1 MQTSKFNNYL
11 TDKEKETIIEMY
23 NKGYSTVMIAKELDR
38 SDSSIGRFLKKN
50 GFERQNHKNGLLN
63 EEIEDITQLYQSG
76 KTAREILEKYSHKI
90 KCENTIINIVE
101 RNGIKSR
108 PRGVTTYFDKEYFR
122 TIDTEAK
129 AYYLGL
135 LLTDGNVFKM
145 KRKTDQYKIQLS
157 LKYDDVDVV
166 QKFKEELG
174 ATTKISHYNKNGR
187 NECTFSVHSKEMA
200 HDLSKYGLHE
210 RKTFEAEL
218 TNLVPKELYTHY
230 IRGIFDGDGTVYI
243 RSKTNQLVFGF
254 YGTHKLVSQV
264 KQYLIEQ
271 IGIRDNSIYDK
282 DTVSFVTFT
291 RKQDVINFYNLIY
304 SNSHF
309 YLDRKKEVFEKYFQI
324 KNIIL

>member
-11 TDKEKETIIEMY
+11 TEKEKETIIELY

-38 SDSSIGRFLKKN
+38 NNSSIGRFLKKN

-63 EEIEDITQLYQSG
+63 EEIKDITQLYQSG
-76 KTAREILEKYSHKI
+76 KTAKEILKKYSHKI

-101 RNGIKSR
+101 RNGVKSR

-145 KRKTDQYKIQLS
+145 KRNTDQYRIQLS
-157 LKYDDVDVV
+157 LKYDDVDII
-166 QKFKEELG
+166 QRFKEELD

-187 NECTFSVHSKEMA
+187 NECMFAVHSKEMA

-218 TNLVPKELYTHY
+218 TNLVPKELYVHY

-243 RSKTNQLVFGF
+243 TKSNELRFGF
-254 YGTHKLVSQV
+254 YGTHKLVYQV
-264 KQYLIEQ
+264 EQYLIDE
-271 IGIRDNSIYDK
+271 IGINNNSIFDK
-282 DTVSFVTFT
+282 DTVSFVTFAK
-291 RKQDVINFYNLIY
+291 KQDVINFYNLIY

-309 YLDRKKEVFEKYFQI
+309 YLNRKKEVFEKYFQL
-324 KNIIL
+324 KNIII

>member
-1 MQTSKFNNYL
+1 MFL
-11 TDKEKETIIEMY
+11 HIFF
-23 NKGYSTVMIAKELDR
+23 
-38 SDSSIGRFLKKN
+38 SI
-50 GFERQNHKNGLLN
+50 
-63 EEIEDITQLYQSG
+63 
-76 KTAREILEKYSHKI
+76 
-90 KCENTIINIVE
+90 
-101 RNGIKSR
+101 
-108 PRGVTTYFDKEYFR
+108 TY
-122 TIDTEAK
+122 
-129 AYYLGL
+129 
-135 LLTDGNVFKM
+135 GNVSLFL
-145 KRKTDQYKIQLS
+145 DS
-157 LKYDDVDVV
+157 LKYVV
-166 QKFKEELG
+166 NCFENVN
-174 ATTKISHYNKNGR
+174 SN
-187 NECTFSVHSKEMA
+187 
-200 HDLSKYGLHE
+200 DLSKYGLHE

-218 TNLVPKELYTHY
+218 TDLVPKELYTHY

-254 YGTHKLVSQV
+254 YGTHELVSQV